1 MNKVIL
7 LQLLEMVFGIAGI
20 AAWYLKNTLMTGIS
34 LLAMLLMLGISL
46 FLSMK
51 SKKLMDFLV
60 VQTRPQKPETAS
72 VEQQLLQQKL
82 TLMLFESQ
90 INPHFLYNTL
100 DSIRGQALVN
110 HQEEIASMTE
120 KLSQFFRYCISSKG
134 NIVKISEE
142 IRNVQDYFCIQR
154 YRFGD
159 RIQMSIDIEDEE
171 VLDYYIPKLTLQPI
185 VENAIAHGIEEYTG
199 RGHVWIRLL
208 KTDHKIYLHVID
220 DGGGMEMDALL
231 KLRRRLEQGQIEVP
245 SNQGRRHSGIAI
257 QNVNAR
263 IQVCFGSEYGLN
275 YRSMKGEGTDVEIV
289 LPLVDDFARA
299 NFENRLKGTM

>member
-1 MNKVIL
+1 MKKVIL
-7 LQLLEMVFGIAGI
+7 LQTTTVIFGMAGM
-20 AAWYLKNTLMTGIS
+20 AAWFLK
-34 LLAMLLMLGISL
+34 ARLLMGLSLFGMLILMGISL
-46 FLSMK
+46 FLSIK
-51 SKKLMDFLV
+51 SKKVMDFLV
-60 VQTRPQKPETAS
+60 AQTRPKKPETAS

-142 IRNVQDYFCIQR
+142 IRNVQDYFCIQK

-159 RIQMSIDIEDEE
+159 RIQMSIDIGDED

-185 VENAIAHGIEEYTG
+185 VENAISHGIEEHTG
-199 RGHVWIRLL
+199 RGQVWIRLV
-208 KTDHKIYLHVID
+208 KSDHKIYLHVID
-220 DGGGMEMDALL
+220 NGGGMEMDALL
-231 KLRRRLEQGQIEVP
+231 KLRKRLEQEQIEV
-245 SNQGRRHSGIAI
+245 SRTQGRRHSGIAI

-263 IQVCFGSEYGLN
+263 IRVCFGREYGLN
-275 YRSMKGEGTDVEIV
+275 YRSIKGEGTDVEIV
-289 LPLVDDFARA
+289 LPLVDDFARV